1 MNYANQ
7 SHQGGTD
14 NGQDPAWVKEGKK
27 NVAENKFLAALTDTL
42 CKDLAAL
49 TGQGVNKLTKTDLV
63 KGPAVDLLYHSLFGA
78 AHVSYYTVPQ
88 IAEDLDEFL
97 VKTLE
102 SMTNDKNYPNDNAF
116 TITGANKVV
125 EGKPNWSSLDNGI
138 SDTNLVQKLVAALL
152 GNGKN

>member
-1 MNYANQ
+1 
-7 SHQGGTD
+7 
-14 NGQDPAWVKEGKK
+14 
-27 NVAENKFLAALTDTL
+27 
-42 CKDLAAL
+42 
-49 TGQGVNKLTKTDLV
+49 
-63 KGPAVDLLYHSLFGA
+63 
-78 AHVSYYTVPQ
+78 YYTVPQ

-125 EGKPNWSSLDNGI
+125 EGKANWSSLANGI